1 MCQFPKEEDRV
12 VYYTVACGHYWVPA
26 GDTEPCPEAE
36 AKTKLVSDVYHRSET
51 QICDAIINEI
61 ERQRPSDAW
70 GFPCHID
77 GGGIWVSMTSS
88 GHCEA
93 WREQGYKQPTH

>member
-1 MCQFPKEEDRV
+1 MCQFPKGQRRFV
-12 VYYTVACGHYWVPA
+12 HYTVACGHYWVLS
-26 GDTEPCPEAE
+26 GDTEPCSEAE
-36 AKTKLVSDVYHRSET
+36 AKTKPVSNSYLSAER

-77 GGGIWVSMTSS
+77 GEMIWVSMTSS

-93 WREQGYKQPTH
+93 WK